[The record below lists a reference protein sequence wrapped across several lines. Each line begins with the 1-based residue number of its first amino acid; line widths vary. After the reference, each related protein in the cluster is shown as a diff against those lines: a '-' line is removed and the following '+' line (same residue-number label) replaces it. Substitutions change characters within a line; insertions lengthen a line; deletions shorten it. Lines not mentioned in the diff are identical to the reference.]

1 MNPRTF
7 FLLAFVTVLG
17 VAAGAFAVSREPGF
31 MTSRGGDVVFP
42 DLNARIDEVAKIELR
57 TPERTMTMN
66 LGDGGWTLAES
77 GDYAVQAKIAK
88 GAVLGF
94 AGLTYVEAKT
104 RQADKYHKL
113 HLQAPEAEGSQ
124 GRAVRIYAKNGD
136 TLVDVVLGRVRYNM
150 PGTTRDGVYIRK
162 SDTPQT
168 WLALG
173 QLDISKLP
181 SDWLKQEIV
190 DIKAGRIKSAEI
202 RHPDGE
208 IIYVSKTAATDRNFT
223 MAGIPD
229 GKKLKYDND
238 PDNIASVL
246 DELELADV
254 RPVEDITFD
263 PKTSIA
269 TRIETFDGLIINI
282 TMVARKSGAAGQSEN
297 WITLRAGAADASP
310 ERQKEAEQIN
320 AQTSPWAYQLPGYKA
335 SRLNKRLSEML
346 KDQKSAS

>member
-1 MNPRTF
+1 
-7 FLLAFVTVLG
+7 
-17 VAAGAFAVSREPGF
+17 
-31 MTSRGGDVVFP
+31 
-42 DLNARIDEVAKIELR
+42 
-57 TPERTMTMN
+57 
-66 LGDGGWTLAES
+66 
-77 GDYAVQAKIAK
+77 
-88 GAVLGF
+88 
-94 AGLTYVEAKT
+94 
-104 RQADKYHKL
+104 
-113 HLQAPEAEGSQ
+113 
-124 GRAVRIYAKNGD
+124 
-136 TLVDVVLGRVRYNM
+136 
-150 PGTTRDGVYIRK
+150 
-162 SDTPQT
+162 
-168 WLALG
+168 
-173 QLDISKLP
+173 
-181 SDWLKQEIV
+181 
-190 DIKAGRIKSAEI
+190 
-202 RHPDGE
+202 
-208 IIYVSKTAATDRNFT
+208 